1 MPPSDFHLKS
11 VSGLRNGPIMKR
23 SAKTKKGGK
32 ESAYIRDVYLQL
44 ENELKREMEHLKL
57 MLGHID
63 NQKSKL
69 KTEEAVLLAMLG
81 NNDDTTS
88 EEAST
93 PLCFTDLNMDPE
105 FNLIGMSTTMNNDI
119 SVESMNSFVIPEVQS
134 ASHQNSPSSYEVRPS
149 ESCGLYSPTMPI
161 FDVPEASEFP
171 SLELPDVGPSNLSDL
186 QGNHINH
193 RSIDLDIANALSIL
207 ENMSDCEA
215 EDEQYAQSP
224 QSTQS
229 TQSIEES
236 WKDQTQ
242 QSSTYDSDGDH
253 EIDDLQNSNDDV
265 NIEDS
270 ISNSQTPKKS
280 SLPKTFKSPV

>member
-1 MPPSDFHLKS
+1 NSMPPSDSHLKL

-32 ESAYIRDVYLQL
+32 ESAYVRDVYLQL

-105 FNLIGMSTTMNNDI
+105 FNLTGMSTAMNNDI

-161 FDVPEASEFP
+161 FDVPEASEFS

-229 TQSIEES
+229 IEES

-253 EIDDLQNSNDDV
+253 EI
-265 NIEDS
+265 
-270 ISNSQTPKKS
+270 
-280 SLPKTFKSPV
+280 